1 MCSDIPVILRR
12 AGNFQRKFQKVKIN
26 HQIRAALFGLPNSLI
41 NEPASSLERDSRKP
55 PWRTRDW
62 PVMKDA
68 RSEHIHTTASA
79 ISADL
84 PKRPM
89 GWQPRTYLW
98 TAGAPKS
105 RSPIAVSITP
115 GHTALIRIPLLA
127 FSSAAVFV
135 RPITPCLLALLLLLN
150 RSSQ

>member
-1 MCSDIPVILRR
+1 
-12 AGNFQRKFQKVKIN
+12 
-26 HQIRAALFGLPNSLI
+26 
-41 NEPASSLERDSRKP
+41 
-55 PWRTRDW
+55 
-62 PVMKDA
+62 MKDA

-89 GWQPRTYLW
+89 RWQPTTYLW
-98 TAGAPKS
+98 TVGAPKS

-150 RSSQ
+150 RSSQSWKPCYVNNRSATTLPEHLPNLVLQA